1 MANCECHNQMVT
13 AVFLMGITRK
23 DVCTSSAAVAV
34 IFASVSWPVLATRL
48 TDGEN
53 QEEMELTKG
62 RPAGDR

>member
-34 IFASVSWPVLATRL
+34 IFASVSWLPF

-53 QEEMELTKG
+53 QEELGLNKG